1 MKLLGNLHKG
11 LIFVVSAPAGTGK
24 TTLVQ
29 MLVQEFPCVIQSV
42 SYTTR
47 PKRYNESS
55 GDHYHF
61 ITPAA
66 FEKKIGE
73 HEFLEYVKLYDDYY
87 GTSKK
92 WVAEKQAQGFH
103 IILVIDTQGALQLVA
118 SLDARFIFIAPPSLE
133 ELKQRLIKRN
143 TDTKESITKRLDWA
157 EKEMDAAHYYDYK
170 IVNDSLDVAYQTLRS
185 IVVAEEH
192 RVRVKPTE

>member
-1 MKLLGNLHKG
+1 MKLLGNLSKG

-29 MLVQEFPCVIQSV
+29 MLVKEFPCVIQSI

-47 PKRYNESS
+47 PRRYNEAS

-66 FEKKIGE
+66 FEKKIKE
-73 HEFLEYVKLYDDYY
+73 QEFLEYVKLYDDYY

-92 WVAEKQAQGFH
+92 WVAEKRASGKH
-103 IILVIDTQGALQLVA
+103 VVLVIDTQGALQLA
-118 SLDARFIFIAPPSLE
+118 DTLDAEFIFIAPPSMQVLE
-133 ELKQRLIKRN
+133 ERLIKRN
-143 TDTKESITKRLDWA
+143 TDTKESIAKRLAWA
-157 EKEMDAAHYYDYK
+157 QKEVEAARYYDYL
-170 IVNDSLDVAYQTLRS
+170 IVNDSLDIAYQTLRS
-185 IVVAEEH
+185 IVIAEEH
-192 RVRVKPTE
+192 RVRLQNQ

>member
-29 MLVQEFPCVIQSV
+29 MLVKEFPCVIQSV

-55 GDHYHF
+55 GDDYHF

-103 IILVIDTQGALQLVA
+103 VILVIDTQGALQLVD
-118 SLDARFIFIAPPSLE
+118 SLDARFIFIAPPSID

-143 TDTKESITKRLDWA
+143 TDTKESITKRLAWA

-192 RVRVKPTE
+192 RVRVKATE